1 MPHLAENWQEF
12 EDYAEHVR
20 IGVYQEITGLE
31 GIEVRV
37 MAGRLAYYGL
47 FDDVNDTTYL
57 QLKKFVKFK
66 GFIKVTETVDEDRFF
81 RHMPPL

>member
-1 MPHLAENWQEF
+1 MPHLAEDWQEF
-12 EDYAEHVR
+12 EDYAEHIR
-20 IGVYQEITGLE
+20 IGVYQEMQGLD

-47 FDDVNDTTYL
+47 FDDINNPTYL

-66 GFIKVTETVDEDRFF
+66 GFIKVTETVNEDTFF
-81 RHMPPL
+81 PHAPT